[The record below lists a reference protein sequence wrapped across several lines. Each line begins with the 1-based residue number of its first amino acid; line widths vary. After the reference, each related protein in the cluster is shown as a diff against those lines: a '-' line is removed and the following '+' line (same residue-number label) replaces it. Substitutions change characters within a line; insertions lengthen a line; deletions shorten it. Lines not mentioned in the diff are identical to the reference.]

1 MNSPSEPPNPVD
13 PQLARE
19 QRIFTIVACCL
30 ALLGAL
36 AVWAISSWRHA
47 NPDSAPA
54 LTPVGVAP
62 RETSGHST
70 DIRARWLADFELVE
84 RSGRTISRTDLG
96 NQYLVMN
103 FVFTSCSLG
112 CQEVNR
118 RMSEIQT
125 RIGTNA
131 PVRLVSISI
140 DPRTDTPE
148 AMARFAK
155 RFQADPDRWLFLT
168 GPKTA
173 ICELLEQ
180 SFFPDLSGENLLIPN
195 GLRLTQEILL
205 IAPDGKVRAAF
216 NGLDPRVAD
225 VVLSEIE
232 RIRQPRAA
240 L

>member
-1 MNSPSEPPNPVD
+1 MNSSLEEQKPED
-13 PQLARE
+13 AQLARE
-19 QRIFTIVACCL
+19 QRFFTVIACGLAALGVVAVL
-30 ALLGAL
+30 
-36 AVWAISSWRHA
+36 AISRWRRS
-47 NPDSAPA
+47 DSESPA
-54 LTPVGVAP
+54 AASTRLHTA
-62 RETSGHST
+62 GHDT
-70 DIRARWLADFELVE
+70 NLRARWLADFELVE
-84 RSGRTISRTDLG
+84 RSGRKVSRTDLG

-125 RIGTNA
+125 KVGTNDQI
-131 PVRLVSISI
+131 RLVSISI

-148 AMARFAK
+148 AMARFAQ
-155 RFQADPDRWLFLT
+155 RFQADTHRWLFLT
-168 GPKTA
+168 GSKTA
-173 ICELLEQ
+173 ICDLLEQ

-205 IAPDGKVRAAF
+205 IDPDGKVRATF
-216 NGLDPRVAD
+216 NGLDSRVTD
-225 VVLSEIE
+225 VVMSEIE